1 MDRSQQS
8 DRELL
13 IRIDERLE
21 ALTDKVE
28 DNEKDITAVSG
39 RVTSLEGSRNRAMGW
54 AGAIGAMGSFLVHWI
69 WPHKP

>member
-21 ALTDKVE
+21 SLTEKVE
-28 DNEKDITAVSG
+28 DSEKDAEALESRVSD
-39 RVTSLEGSRNRAMGW
+39 LEHSRAKAMGW